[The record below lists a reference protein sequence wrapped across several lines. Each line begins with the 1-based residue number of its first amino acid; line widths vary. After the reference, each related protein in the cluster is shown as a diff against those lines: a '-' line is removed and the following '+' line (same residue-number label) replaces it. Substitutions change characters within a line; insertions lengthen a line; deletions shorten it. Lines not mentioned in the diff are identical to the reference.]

1 MSLADEV
8 RATLA
13 EDVAGHA
20 LEPPDYERPVD
31 RGDRPGGPSALS
43 RFLNVAGPFLVF
55 GLFVGFWYFMAYVG
69 ITEILDKPDFFVP
82 PPHEVVRQ
90 SFLTWDNLQPMLEAL
105 WLTTRVAMTGLAL
118 AIVVGM
124 GLAVVMSQ
132 AKWIER
138 AVYPYA
144 VALQAIPILAFVPLI
159 GLLFG
164 YNFGSRVFVCF
175 LIALFPIIANT
186 LFGLLSADRS
196 QHELFTLHGAGRATR
211 LRKLMVPAALPA
223 IFAGLRISAGLSV
236 IGAIVG
242 DFFFRQ
248 GEKGIGILIDQ
259 YNQRLNYPLM
269 YGAVILAA
277 LLGIV
282 VFWIFGLVS
291 RKAVGHWYEETGKPQ

>member
-1 MSLADEV
+1 MSLQDEV
-8 RATLA
+8 HATLA
-13 EDVAGHA
+13 EDISGRS
-20 LEPPDYERPVD
+20 LEPHAYEQPLDAPNAAGQTSKV
-31 RGDRPGGPSALS
+31 S
-43 RFLNVAGPFLVF
+43 RFLAVAGPILVF
-55 GLFVGFWYFMAYVG
+55 VAFIGFWYFMSYVG
-69 ITEILDKPDFFVP
+69 ITKILDKPDFFVP
-82 PPHEVVRQ
+82 PPHEVVQQ
-90 SFLTWDNLQPMLEAL
+90 SFLTWSNLSEMLQAL
-105 WLTTRVAMTGLAL
+105 WLTTKVAMTGLAL
-118 AIVVGM
+118 AIVVGV
-124 GLAVVMSQ
+124 AVATVMSQ

-164 YNFGSRVFVCF
+164 YNFRSRVFVCF

-186 LFGLLSADRS
+186 LFGLLSADRA
-196 QHELFTLHGAGRATR
+196 QHELFTLHGASRTTR
-211 LRKLMVPAALPA
+211 LRKLMYPAALPA
-223 IFAGLRISAGLSV
+223 MFAGFRISAGLSV

-277 LLGIV
+277 FLGIV
-282 VFWIFGLVS
+282 VFWIFGFIAK
-291 RKAVGHWYEETGKPQ
+291 RAVGHWYEESGKPA

>member
-1 MSLADEV
+1 MS
-8 RATLA
+8 
-13 EDVAGHA
+13 
-20 LEPPDYERPVD
+20 
-31 RGDRPGGPSALS
+31 
-43 RFLNVAGPFLVF
+43 
-55 GLFVGFWYFMAYVG
+55 YVG
-69 ITEILDKPDFFVP
+69 ITKILDKPEFFVP
-82 PPHEVVRQ
+82 PPHEVVQ
-90 SFLTWDNLQPMLEAL
+90 ASFLTWDNLSEMLQAL
-105 WLTTRVAMTGLAL
+105 WLTTRVAMTGLGL
-118 AIVVGM
+118 AIVVGV
-124 GLAVVMSQ
+124 GLATVMSQ

-138 AVYPYA
+138 ALYPYA

-186 LFGLLSADRS
+186 LFGLLSADRA
-196 QHELFTLHGAGRATR
+196 QHELFTLHGASRVTR
-211 LRKLMVPAALPA
+211 LRKLMYPAALPA
-223 IFAGLRISAGLSV
+223 MFAGFRISAGLAV

-277 LLGIV
+277 ALGIV
-282 VFWIFGLVS
+282 VFWIFGFLAT
-291 RKAVGHWYEETGKPQ
+291 RAVGHWYEESGKPA